1 MQLRPGLYLLPFS
14 LALALLIPLS
24 FFTANCSAAQGAPSD
39 KDLERQI
46 KNLNAETKKFRSLY
60 DSALAKSDI
69 HNTGQE
75 KDSKLFAEAFQNQAK
90 NMEDSFKKTRKAD
103 PYLEACFQ
111 QADHIDEVLKSYQLG
126 SETNAQWAKV
136 RSELQ
141 ALGKAL
147 HPPEH

>member
-1 MQLRPGLYLLPFS
+1 MRFRRGHLFLYRSVAFLILLTPF
-14 LALALLIPLS
+14 LAPS
-24 FFTANCSAAQGAPSD
+24 RSAAQAAPSD
-39 KDLERQI
+39 KQIEQQI
-46 KNLNAETKKFRSLY
+46 KNLSSDAKKFRSLY
-60 DSALAKSDI
+60 DSSLAKSDI

-75 KDSKLFAEAFQNQAK
+75 KDSKLFAEALQNQLK

-111 QADHIDEVLKSYQLG
+111 QADHIDEVLKSYPLG
-126 SETNAQWAKV
+126 SETNAQWGKV
-136 RSELQ
+136 RSQLE